1 MDQILVYDV
10 IDATTAEQ
18 VRRQLGTGEKP
29 ITVAINSP
37 GGNVTDALAIYAAL
51 RAYKGK
57 VTARVEGLAASAATL
72 VMLGAEEIVM
82 AERALLMVHDPWTG
96 AVGNA
101 EEMRKVAAALDIHA
115 DTMAELYADRTGKDR
130 GEVEAI
136 MQAETWFSAEEAVAA
151 GFAHRIEGQAE
162 KPRLTAAAM
171 AYLVSITDRPEARE
185 ARREQQVAALFDYLP
200 DTAEIRALREDDS
213 IMSQTT
219 EQVREAAMAALGRN
233 TTPTDHPRRDVGAF
247 ASNGNVVRD
256 CLQDALQARVGV
268 NALQEQRNPYRH
280 HSLFEMARASLVDN
294 GESVATFG
302 TKAQV
307 VGAAFTHSTS
317 DFGNTLADT
326 ASKSMLRGW
335 ETSGESFQQ
344 WCKKGSLSNFHTAH
358 RVGMGGFAPLPKVM
372 EGAEYKYVSTDD
384 RGAPIALATYGGLF
398 SITRQAII
406 NDDLSM
412 FDELPA
418 RLGKAASRTIGDL
431 VYSILT
437 TNPSFQGKSLFH
449 SDRGNIGTTGAL
461 DPGRLS
467 EARHALRTMTDT
479 QGNPL
484 NINPAFVIVP
494 AALEG
499 AMMQVLR
506 STSVPGAESNSGIM
520 NPVANMGE
528 LVVESRLDQANP
540 DQWFVAADQGSDTI
554 EVAYLD
560 GQDTPYLEQQSGWS
574 VDGVEFKV
582 RIDAGVA
589 PLDYRGLFRGQVGE

>member
-10 IDATTAEQ
+10 IDGFTAEQ
-18 VRRQLGTGEKP
+18 VRRQLGSGDKP
-29 ITVAINSP
+29 IIVAINSP

-51 RAYKGK
+51 RDYAGT

-72 VMLGAEEIVM
+72 VMLGADEIVM

-101 EEMRKVAAALDIHA
+101 EEMRKTAAALDIHA
-115 DTMAELYADRTGKDR
+115 DTMAELYAERTGKNKA
-130 GEVEAI
+130 EVESI
-136 MQAETWFSAEEAVAA
+136 MQAETWMSAEEAVAA

-185 ARREQQVAALFDYLP
+185 ARREQQVAALFDHLP
-200 DTAEIRALREDDS
+200 DTAEIRALREDEAV
-213 IMSQTT
+213 MSQTP
-219 EQVREAAMAALGRN
+219 EQVREAAMQALGRN

-247 ASNGNVVRD
+247 ASNGAIVRD
-256 CLQDALQARVGV
+256 CLKDALQARVGM
-268 NALQEQRNPYRH
+268 AQLQEQHNPYKH
-280 HSLFEMARASLVDN
+280 HSLFEMARAALVDN
-294 GESVATFG
+294 GQSVATFG

-307 VGAAFTHSTS
+307 VGAAFTHSTG
-317 DFGNTLADT
+317 DFGNILADT

-335 ETSGESFQQ
+335 EDSGESFQQ
-344 WCKKGSLSNFHTAH
+344 WCKKGALSNFHTAH
-358 RVGMGGFAPLPKVM
+358 RVGMGGFPQLPQVK
-372 EGAEYKYVSTDD
+372 EGAEYTYVSTDD

-431 VYSILT
+431 VYNVLT
-437 TNPSFQGKSLFH
+437 ANASFQGKTLFH
-449 SDRGNIGTTGAL
+449 ADRGNIGTTGAL
-461 DPGRLS
+461 APSMLS
-467 EARHALRTMTDT
+467 EARHAMRTQTDSK
-479 QGNPL
+479 GNPL

-499 AMMQVLR
+499 TMMQVLR
-506 STSVPGAESNSGIM
+506 STSVPGAESNSGIA
-520 NPVANMGE
+520 NPVANLGE
-528 LVVESRLDQANP
+528 LVVESRLDQNNP
-540 DQWFVAADQGSDTI
+540 DQWFVAAAQGSDTI

-560 GQDTPYLEQQSGWS
+560 GQDSPYLEQQTGWT
-574 VDGVEFKV
+574 VDGVSYKV
-582 RIDAGVA
+582 RVDAGVA
-589 PLDYRGLFRGQVGE
+589 PLDYRGLFRGQVA